1 MKIGPM
7 DFNQPSTW
15 RGLIG
20 LAAIGG
26 ISFSPALAEQ
36 MALLAATAIALIEM
50 FRDEYRTK
58 KPTAQSA
65 VVTQVN
71 PATPPAAE
79 TGAAVPAGF
88 NPDAYGERAPD
99 GLRNVP
105 PEPET
110 PRNPESFGFG
120 DR

>member
-26 ISFSPALAEQ
+26 ISVSPAIADQ
-36 MALLAATAIALIEM
+36 IALLAATLIALIEM
-50 FRDEYRTK
+50 FRDEDRAK
-58 KPTAQSA
+58 KAP
-65 VVTQVN
+65 
-71 PATPPAAE
+71 PPAP
-79 TGAAVPAGF
+79 VMD
-88 NPDAYGERAPD
+88 PDPCMERAAD
-99 GLRNVP
+99 GMRPVP
-105 PEPET
+105 SEPET
-110 PRNPESFGFG
+110 ARSPESFGFS

>member
-26 ISFSPALAEQ
+26 ISVSPAIAEQ
-36 MALLAATAIALIEM
+36 IALLAATLMALIEM
-50 FRDEYRTK
+50 FRNEYRSTEK
-58 KPTAQSA
+58 AAPRAT
-65 VVTQVN
+65 TTRIN
-71 PATPPAAE
+71 PAAPPAAE
-79 TGAAVPAGF
+79 PGAAVPAGF